1 MRSRAGQRD
10 ARSERLSTG
19 RLPGA
24 GVCAAQAQAAFR
36 GAEGNAFTLVLREVS
51 NRDDVE
57 QRLID
62 ICVKGV
68 PNYFGAQRF
77 GIGGSNLQG
86 ALRWAQTNT
95 PVRDRNKRSFWLSA
109 ARSALFNQIVAERLK
124 KADVN
129 QVVDGDALQLA
140 GRGSWFVATTEEL
153 AELQRRVNDKE
164 LMITAA
170 LPGSGEWGTQRE
182 ALAFEQ
188 AAVAEET
195 ELQTLLV
202 REKLKPRAER
212 CCCIRNN

>member
-1 MRSRAGQRD
+1 M
-10 ARSERLSTG
+10 
-19 RLPGA
+19 
-24 GVCAAQAQAAFR
+24 
-36 GAEGNAFTLVLREVS
+36 
-51 NRDDVE
+51 
-57 QRLID
+57 
-62 ICVKGV
+62 
-68 PNYFGAQRF
+68 PNVF

-86 ALRWAQTNT
+86 RAALGANQYSGGA
-95 PVRDRNKRSFWLSA
+95 DRNKRSFWLSA

-170 LPGSGEWGTQRE
+170 LPGCGEWGTQRE

-188 AAVAEET
+188 AAVAAET
-195 ELQTLLV
+195 ELQALLV
-202 REKLKPRAER
+202 REKVEAARRAMLLYPQQLSWN
-212 CCCIRNN
+212 CGMTSP

>member
-1 MRSRAGQRD
+1 MRVKPDYSD
-10 ARSERLSTG
+10 DYY
-19 RLPGA
+19 
-24 GVCAAQAQAAFR
+24 
-36 GAEGNAFTLVLREVS
+36 TLVSVCPYE
-51 NRDDVE
+51 E
-57 QRLID
+57 IA
-62 ICVKGV
+62 G
-68 PNYFGAQRF
+68 
-77 GIGGSNLQG
+77 
-86 ALRWAQTNT
+86 
-95 PVRDRNKRSFWLSA
+95 SA

-188 AAVAEET
+188 AAVAAET
-195 ELQTLLV
+195 ELQALLV
-202 REKLKPRAER
+202 REKVEAARRAMLLYPQQLSWNWWDDVTVE
-212 CCCIRNN
+212 IRFWLPAGSFATSVVRELINTTGDYAHIAE